1 MELFG
6 KYLEKFFDTKEN
18 NKNYHMAIKLITDKT
33 FLSLWFLNEIIC
45 KLSYVSETIQTIH
58 QLPCFVG
65 HLVYR
70 LENCCIVRTTFAQC
84 VAQGTHHGKIAI
96 RIIHGS
102 YVFKSSNDVKSKP

>member
-1 MELFG
+1 
-6 KYLEKFFDTKEN
+6 
-18 NKNYHMAIKLITDKT
+18 
-33 FLSLWFLNEIIC
+33 
-45 KLSYVSETIQTIH
+45 
-58 QLPCFVG
+58 VG

-102 YVFKSSNDVKSKP
+102 YVLKTTMTSNPNLNPADIDLL